1 MAIAQPEAPTL
12 SVITTS
18 TELDHLLKTELPVL
32 LLVWNGE
39 TLKADVKK
47 ELEKAAQDNA
57 GRILVLKADTSK
69 APEIAERF
77 ELGKHPL
84 LIGWLRG
91 EILGRRPRPWSTDV
105 QGMVDILLPHA
116 PAKPAAKP
124 AAEKPAAANG
134 KAVVVTDKTFEKEVI
149 QSKIPVLVDFW
160 AEWCGPCKQVGPIL
174 DKLAAEFAGKIRL
187 AKVDVDANP
196 GLTQAFRIMSIPT
209 LMFVKNGK
217 IVGQQA
223 GALPEHILRDA
234 IQQLIKLTV

>member
-12 SVITTS
+12 PIITTS
-18 TELDHLLKTELPVL
+18 AELDQLLKTELPVL
-32 LLVWNGE
+32 LFVWNGE
-39 TLKADVKK
+39 SLKADLKK

-57 GRILVLKADTSK
+57 GRILVLKIDASN
-69 APEIAERF
+69 APDVAERF
-77 ELGKHPL
+77 ELGKHPV

-91 EILGRRPRPWSTDV
+91 ETLGRRSRPWNTDV

-116 PAKPAAKP
+116 PALPAKP
-124 AAEKPAAANG
+124 VAEKPAAPNG

-149 QSKIPVLVDFW
+149 QSKLPVLVDFW

-174 DKLAAEFAGKIRL
+174 DKLAVEFAGKIRL